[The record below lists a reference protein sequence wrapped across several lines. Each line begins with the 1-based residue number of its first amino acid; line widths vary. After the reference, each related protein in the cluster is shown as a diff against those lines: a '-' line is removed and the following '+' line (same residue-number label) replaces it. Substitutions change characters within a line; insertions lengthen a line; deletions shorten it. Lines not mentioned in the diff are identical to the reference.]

1 MSAWS
6 VREDSETV
14 LEIIMLHAAVVIVC
28 TKAQKAPGMYQGGVG
43 LACLARERFHTTC
56 FNE

>member
-28 TKAQKAPGMYQGGVG
+28 TKAQKAPGMYRGVG